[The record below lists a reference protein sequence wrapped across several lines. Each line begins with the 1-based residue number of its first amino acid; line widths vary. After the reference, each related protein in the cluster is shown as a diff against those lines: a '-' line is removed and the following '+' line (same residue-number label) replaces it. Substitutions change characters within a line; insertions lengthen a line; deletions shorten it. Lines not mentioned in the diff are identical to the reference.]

1 MLEYV
6 KNVVVMTR
14 TRRGRCEELSYLISP
29 ICKLHLERARK
40 TTWSP
45 GFQVLLPK
53 DSKDSDFLSAAT
65 TECSQ
70 RSFTGKELALRQK
83 YLGARPPIQTRT
95 EALPTCRPSE
105 AMRR

>member
-65 TECSQ
+65 TGDRVLSTIVYRE
-70 RSFTGKELALRQK
+70 
-83 YLGARPPIQTRT
+83 GASPATKIPGSSTT
-95 EALPTCRPSE
+95 DPDKD
-105 AMRR
+105 